1 MSSSPQLPYSRSLW
15 VCGATF
21 LQVPLHPISS
31 SLSVG
36 LCRFAWQK
44 YKIPPSTLLS
54 GFMSS
59 LFKKIEKIWSS
70 RSKVS
75 HRASLQREVK
85 MIQKLRG
92 KRFPTLKQL
101 FHIRRVLTK
110 TEYGVLLGSF
120 LVFCASFVWFGI
132 ALAGSYRIAVPKVG
146 GTYRE
151 GIVGT
156 PQLINPLFSNLN
168 DVDNDLTRLIYSGLM
183 RYDKDQRLVP
193 DIASRFE
200 VSEDKKTYTFFLKD
214 GVKWQDGEP
223 VISEDVQFTID
234 TILDTKVG
242 SPARVSFQGVHA
254 QAIDDKQIVF
264 TLDEPF
270 PSFLSSLTIG
280 ILPQH
285 IWGSISPEA
294 MRLAQGNLKPV
305 GSGPFKFKRL
315 IKDSNGVVSRV
326 ELVRSENFY
335 RDPAYVSEIDFV
347 FYSDY
352 EGQEGAIQ
360 ALRQNEIDGLNF
372 VPFNLREKVKRKHTE
387 LKTLQL
393 PQYSALF
400 MNQNNNEFLKDKD
413 IRVALSRGLDRDR
426 ILHETLSSEGAVI
439 YSPILSGF
447 PGFDESFKPYPYSVQ
462 SANMLIDK
470 NWPRIDAETYKKE
483 LKEKLLKD
491 RGVELIASSTAD
503 MNEETKKKLEEIDK
517 EIQDQVNDAQLFY
530 RKNKAGQVLQFGI
543 VTADTNEYRKA
554 AQMVAGAWQEL
565 GVITRITYIP
575 TKDIA
580 REVLRKRDYDILLYS
595 VIIGN
600 DPDQYPFW
608 HSSQVDYP
616 GLNLS
621 QYVNRGID
629 EKLQKIRD
637 TDNSEEQEKLYKEF
651 QSALLEDIPA
661 IFLYSPTYT
670 YVLTDTVKG
679 FAVGH
684 ISHPSDRFSNVT
696 DWYIKTK
703 HIWNF

>member
-1 MSSSPQLPYSRSLW
+1 MS
-15 VCGATF
+15 
-21 LQVPLHPISS
+21 
-31 SLSVG
+31 
-36 LCRFAWQK
+36 
-44 YKIPPSTLLS
+44 
-54 GFMSS
+54 SS

-70 RSKVS
+70 RRTVS

-85 MIQKLRG
+85 IIQKLRG
-92 KRFPTLKQL
+92 KRFPTAKQFL
-101 FHIRRVLTK
+101 HIRRVLTK
-110 TEYGVLLGSF
+110 TEYALLIGSF
-120 LVFCASFVWFGI
+120 VALCASFVWFGM

-146 GTYRE
+146 GVYRE
-151 GIVGT
+151 GIVGA

-168 DVDNDLTRLIYSGLM
+168 DVDSDLTRLIYSGLM

-214 GVKWQDGEP
+214 GVKWHDNEP
-223 VISEDVQFTID
+223 LTSGDVQFTID
-234 TILDTKVG
+234 TILDAQVG

-270 PSFLSSLTIG
+270 PSFLSSLTVG

-305 GSGPFKFKRL
+305 GSGSFKFKRL
-315 IKDSNGVVSRV
+315 IKGTNGVISRI
-326 ELVRSENFY
+326 ELSRSENFY
-335 RDPAYVSEIDFV
+335 RDAAYISEIDFI
-347 FYSDY
+347 FYPDY
-352 EGQEGAIQ
+352 EGQGGAIQ
-360 ALRQNEIDGLNF
+360 ALRQNEIDGINF

-400 MNQNNNEFLKDKD
+400 MNQNNNASLKDKD
-413 IRVALSRGLDRDR
+413 VRVALARGLDRDR

-439 YSPILSGF
+439 YSPILNGF
-447 PGFDESFKPYPYSVQ
+447 LGFDESFKPYPYSVQ
-462 SANMLIDK
+462 EANALLDK

-483 LKEKLLKD
+483 LKDKMLKD
-491 RGVELIASSTAD
+491 RGVDVSASSTAETSD
-503 MNEETKKKLEEIDK
+503 ETKQKIEEIDK
-517 EIQDQVNDAQLFY
+517 EIQEQINEAQLFY
-530 RKNKAGQVLQFGI
+530 RKNKAGEILKFGI

-565 GVITRITYIP
+565 GVVTRITFIP

-608 HSSQVDYP
+608 HSSQINYP

-621 QYVNRGID
+621 QYINRSID
-629 EKLQKIRD
+629 ETLQKIRD
-637 TDNSEEQEKLYKEF
+637 TDNESEQEKLYKEF

-679 FAVGH
+679 FGVGH